1 MQGGLGGRSALL
13 RTCPLMTSVIPSG
26 TQPIPES
33 TQNMTYQ
40 LDDRPCRPDSYIL
53 IHTDGAC
60 LGNPGPG
67 GYAAVLQRYENDK
80 VTKTAYIKG
89 GEAHTTNNR
98 MELRAAIM
106 ALRKLRPDEP
116 LPIIVRSD
124 SQIVVRG
131 MTEWTPKW
139 ISNGWR
145 TANRK
150 PVENQDLWK
159 ELVAESS
166 ERMVS
171 FEWVRGHNGDEFN
184 EEVDRLATMEAQRRR
199 LAMCG

>member
-1 MQGGLGGRSALL
+1 
-13 RTCPLMTSVIPSG
+13 
-26 TQPIPES
+26 
-33 TQNMTYQ
+33 MTYQ
-40 LDDRPCRPDSYIL
+40 HHTGLCRPVSYIL

-67 GYAAVLQRYENDK
+67 GYAAVLRRYENGG
-80 VTKTAYIKG
+80 VVKTAFIKG

-98 MELRAAIM
+98 MELKAAIM

-124 SQIVVRG
+124 SQIVVKG
-131 MTEWTPKW
+131 MNEWTARW

-150 PVENQDLWK
+150 TVENQDLWK
-159 ELVAESS
+159 ELVAETSG
-166 ERMVS
+166 RMVS

-184 EEVDRLATMEAQRRR
+184 EEVDRQATVEAQRQR
-199 LAMCG
+199 LAMSG